1 MLHVGD
7 GLSDRDVFDSRKTD
21 DVSGERV
28 VDVDA
33 PEPLEGE
40 ELRDFRVV
48 ERSIELANGDRV
60 ADFHPSVEDPA
71 DRNPAQVVAGI
82 EVRHEHLE
90 RRLTITARRRHRID
104 DGVEQR
110 TEVRS
115 LLRGFQAGRARPRAR
130 VQDRKIELFLRG
142 VEVDEEVVDLV
153 EDLLWTRVRPID
165 LVDHDDRGQSPFQGL
180 AQDEPG
186 LWQRPFRG
194 VHEQQHA
201 VDHGQRPFDLSAEI
215 GVTRRVDDV
224 DEGVAVVDGG
234 VLREDG
240 DAALALQ
247 IRVVHRTL
255 RDPLVRAEDA
265 ALVEHGVDERRLA
278 VVDVRDDRDVAAERV
293 GDGMSGFLVRRH
305 PTSIPSIGE
314 TLRRNPYRR
323 RGGGRNTQEDLF
335 VGKIPSSLPPVE
347 VFSTPAKRSPCDS

>member
-1 MLHVGD
+1 M
-7 GLSDRDVFDSRKTD
+7 
-21 DVSGERV
+21 
-28 VDVDA
+28 
-33 PEPLEGE
+33 
-40 ELRDFRVV
+40 
-48 ERSIELANGDRV
+48 
-60 ADFHPSVEDPA
+60 PA
-71 DRNPAQVVAGI
+71 
-82 EVRHEHLE
+82 
-90 RRLTITARRRHRID
+90 
-104 DGVEQR
+104 
-110 TEVRS
+110 
-115 LLRGFQAGRARPRAR
+115 RAL
-130 VQDRKIELFLRG
+130 VYKHRKIELLLGG

-201 VDHGQRPFDLSAEI
+201 VDHRQRPLDLSAEI

-234 VLREDG
+234 VLGEDG

-247 IRVVHRTL
+247 VRVVHRTL
-255 RDPLVRAEDA
+255 GDPLVRAEDA

-314 TLRRNPYRR
+314 TRQEKPLQERAED
-323 RGGGRNTQEDLF
+323 GRNTEEDLF
-335 VGKIPSSLPPVE
+335 GKDPPFLPFRP
-347 VFSTPAKRSPCDS
+347 